1 MSDDVRR
8 WSDELARDPS
18 SHVFLNLGEALRRQ
32 GQTAMALKVVLRG
45 LERHPQLAPAHDLLA
60 RIAVDRGEL
69 ERAFDE
75 WDIVLRLSPDNA
87 GARKGMGFLCFQQ
100 GRLAE
105 AERHLSAAANG
116 DPADASIASALAHVR
131 DSLGAPPSVP
141 QHEADAPRAG
151 APAAGGQDA
160 RTVFAGVI
168 GEGYQTAL
176 LLDGDGLVLAG
187 AYVAPD
193 GRDVAQEVGAQLSG
207 VSDEAQRAMRHLELG
222 AWSSIVFETDAA
234 IVAMAPAPRGG
245 GLLLVAAARDTP
257 LGFVRRLLGRVSDRA
272 RQWLE
277 DGA

>member
-141 QHEADAPRAG
+141 QHLADTYRAG
-151 APAAGGQDA
+151 APAAGGQDT

-193 GRDVAQEVGAQLSG
+193 GLDVAQEVGAQLSG